1 MTKKRVLHIEVSTLS
16 ESLGQFAETWKRAEQ
31 GKKVEPY
38 FGVGFESMAN
48 LLGTLTP
55 KRWELVERLKHEGA
69 MTVYRLAKRLGR
81 DYKNVHSDV
90 KALEG
95 LGIIERRG
103 TKVVVPWDEI
113 NTRLRLAA

>member
-1 MTKKRVLHIEVSTLS
+1 MHIEVSTLS
-16 ESLGQFAETWKRAEQ
+16 ESLEQFAETWKRAEQ
-31 GKKVEPY
+31 GKKVESY
-38 FGVGFESMAN
+38 FGVGFESMAS
-48 LLGTLTP
+48 LLGALTP
-55 KRWELVERLKHEGA
+55 KRWELVERLKHDGA

-81 DYKNVHSDV
+81 DYKNVHGDV
-90 KALEG
+90 KALET